1 MDFSEYKKA
10 KIGIVQ
16 LEKLSN
22 HLMTMGWKGLLIYD
36 FSTHELII
44 TDEKLI
50 RCLNLLEIHYD
61 LREPPNAVKF
71 VSGLE

>member
-16 LEKLSN
+16 LEKLAN
-22 HLMTMGWKGLLIYD
+22 HLMVMNWKGHFIYD
-36 FSTHELII
+36 FNTHELVI

-50 RCLNLLEIHYD
+50 GCLNLLEIHYD